1 MVRNLITGLR
11 QRHRAAPMQAHD
23 ALPREVRLWVHE
35 AALPWSAASLRRLWA
50 RALRQAGGDADAAR
64 ARLDAAEARALA
76 REAARVWGPG
86 YPCATPRN
94 TRSETPRAR

>member
-1 MVRNLITGLR
+1 MTRNLATSLR
-11 QRHRAAPMQAHD
+11 QRPRPAPMQAHD
-23 ALPREVRLWVHE
+23 ALPPEVRLWVHG

-50 RALRQAGGDADAAR
+50 RALRQAGGDAAAAR

-86 YPCATPRN
+86 YPCAAARDAGPD
-94 TRSETPRAR
+94 TR